1 MRKHEDST
9 RVKKAKTQKRVDQSS
24 HKMATLKCRANHT
37 KKREFPLN
45 LLIHDAT
52 IITCKK
58 RIIRNGAI
66 AIEDKEIVEI
76 GKSSILKAKYRRGY
90 ERINGKGKVVIPG
103 LINTH
108 QHAAMSL
115 LRGYADD
122 LPLQE
127 WLEKWIWPIE
137 KHMTPHDIY
146 VGALLTAIE
155 SIMSGTTTVNT
166 MYHYSPEENEAKAF
180 SEVGLRGVVG
190 HVCFSWRKKQDQ
202 KALNALAK
210 TWHNKADGTIRASVD
225 PHSAYTI
232 DPRYMKELHEKKQE
246 LNKRY
251 GSEKSPIIS
260 HIHVAETEDET
271 SKIRNAFDV
280 HVKGGVMEYL
290 DSLRVLDKHVIAA
303 HCVAL
308 TEKDIKVAKQRHV
321 KVSHNPVSNL
331 KLASGVSPI
340 PRMLKA
346 GVTVSLGTDS
356 PCSNNTADMFSVMKT
371 TALLHKGINKN
382 PTLMPAEQVLKL
394 ATIEGAK
401 ALSWENEIGS
411 IEKGKKADLAIVNFN
426 KPHLHP
432 VYDEISHLVY
442 AAKASDVET
451 VIINGRM
458 IMENRKLTTLNVH
471 KVVKMV
477 EEAKENLLNKLRHQR

>member
-1 MRKHEDST
+1 M
-9 RVKKAKTQKRVDQSS
+9 QSKP
-24 HKMATLKCRANHT
+24 HKETGI
-37 KKREFPLN
+37 PLS

-58 RIIRNGAI
+58 RIIRDGTI
-66 AIEDKEIVEI
+66 AIQDKEIIDV
-76 GKSSILKAKYRRGY
+76 GKASTLKAKYRRGY
-90 ERINGKGKVVIPG
+90 ERKNGKGKVVIPG

-122 LPLQE
+122 LPLQK

-166 MYHYSPEENEAKAF
+166 MYHYTPEENEAKAF
-180 SEVGLRGVVG
+180 SEAGLRGVVG
-190 HVCFSWRKKQDQ
+190 HVCFSWRKAEDE
-202 KALNALAK
+202 KALTNLAK
-210 TWHNKADGTIRASVD
+210 TWHNKADGTIRTSVD
-225 PHSAYTI
+225 PHSAYTV
-232 DPRYMKELHEKKQE
+232 DPEYMKELHEKRQE
-246 LNKRY
+246 LNARY
-251 GSEKSPIIS
+251 GSEQSPIIS
-260 HIHVAETEDET
+260 HIHVAETEDER

-280 HVKGGVMEYL
+280 HMKGGVMEYL
-290 DSLRVLDKHVIAA
+290 DSLEVLDKHVIAA

-331 KLASGVSPI
+331 KLASGVSPV
-340 PRMLKA
+340 PRMLEA

-356 PCSNNTADMFSVMKT
+356 PCSNNTADMFTVMKT
-371 TALLHKGINKN
+371 AALLHKGIYRN
-382 PTLMPAEQVLKL
+382 PTLMPAEQVLEL

-411 IEKGKKADLAIVNFN
+411 IEIGKKADIVLVNFD

-451 VIINGRM
+451 VIINGKI
-458 IMENRKLTTLNVH
+458 IMENGKLTTLNLH
-471 KVVKMV
+471 KAVKMV
-477 EEAKENLLNKLRHQR
+477 EEAKQNLLNKLRRQR

>member
-1 MRKHEDST
+1 
-9 RVKKAKTQKRVDQSS
+9 
-24 HKMATLKCRANHT
+24 
-37 KKREFPLN
+37 LN

-58 RIIRNGAI
+58 KIIREGAI
-66 AIEDKEIVEI
+66 VIQDKEIVDV
-76 GKSSILKAKYRRGY
+76 GKSSALKAKYRRGY
-90 ERINGKGKVVIPG
+90 EKIDGKGKVVIPG

-146 VGALLTAIE
+146 IGALLTAIE

-166 MYHYSPEENEAKAF
+166 MYHYTPEENEAKAF
-180 SEVGLRGVVG
+180 SEAGIRGVVG
-190 HVCFSWRKKQDQ
+190 HVCFSWRKKEDK
-202 KALNALAK
+202 KALTDLAK
-210 TWHNKADGTIRASVD
+210 TWHNKADGLIHTSVD
-225 PHSAYTI
+225 PHSCYTV
-232 DPRYMKELHEKKQE
+232 DPEYMKELHEKRQE
-246 LNKRY
+246 LNTRY
-251 GSEKSPIIS
+251 GSERSPIIS
-260 HIHVAETEDET
+260 HIHVAETRDET
-271 SKIRNAFDV
+271 QKIRNAFDV
-280 HVKGGVMEYL
+280 QVKGGVMEYL
-290 DSLRVLDKHVIAA
+290 DLLGVLDKQVIAA

-308 TEKDIKVAKQRHV
+308 TEKDITTIKERRV

-331 KLASGVSPI
+331 KLASGVSPV
-340 PRMLKA
+340 PRMLEA

-382 PTLMPAEQVLKL
+382 PTLMPAQQVLEL

-411 IEKGKKADLAIVNFN
+411 IETGKKADVVIVNFD

-432 VYDEISHLVY
+432 VYDETSHLVY

-451 VIINGRM
+451 VIINGRI
-458 IMENRKLTTLNVH
+458 IMENGKLAMLNVH

-477 EEAKENLLNKLRHQR
+477 EKAKENLLNKLRHQR